1 MRAGAG
7 VDAPY
12 WERGRLSR
20 IPSTV
25 VPAEAGT
32 HPPLPP
38 APWALPIIPITSITR
53 ITVQTLPLL
62 DNPGIIEL
70 MFPETQT
77 TAVVDAVPALADI
90 VREKTQ
96 GGRLIVRFFLSTME
110 GEFEDARVHHR
121 VDAAKQL
128 VILQNNS
135 SFSDV
140 VRDETDNGDRIINF
154 LFSVMM
160 GKIEGANHHHRNEAG
175 KQLARLDPGVAST
188 LADRQ
193 TRTPGRAVGIATDA
207 PFDTGAVGAPVGSLA
222 DIIGQETN
230 DGRDLVRFLLDVMDG
245 NRTEFTTDNRV
256 DAARELIH
264 RYADPT
270 PCPPARYH
278 GTDAHTGAVG
288 ADTVSAAT
296 PWKTPRKPE
305 WKYFEYPEDQ
315 TYDFDSYG
323 EEDYRR
329 DRFGDKALVHIF
341 GDDEAKSAANQ
352 AVLDYKVDQIEAQ
365 RAAVHSDDDTC
376 QPYDPCPSCRVPD
389 PPDDDSFGPHTY
401 GYNALIYIY
410 GDKAAARAGCMGAMD
425 HREKQRLGLIAADGY
440 SYLDDIEDSGPDPP
454 ERPPPKPRVL
464 AYFGPPEDYD

>member
-1 MRAGAG
+1 
-7 VDAPY
+7 
-12 WERGRLSR
+12 
-20 IPSTV
+20 
-25 VPAEAGT
+25 
-32 HPPLPP
+32 
-38 APWALPIIPITSITR
+38 
-53 ITVQTLPLL
+53 
-62 DNPGIIEL
+62 

-77 TAVVDAVPALADI
+77 PPAPTGAVGAAVPSLADI

-128 VILQNNS
+128 VILQHNS

-160 GKIEGANHHHRNEAG
+160 GEIEGANHHHRNEAG
-175 KQLARLDPGVAST
+175 KQLARLDPKMARALAKDST
-188 LADRQ
+188 PR
-193 TRTPGRAVGIATDA
+193 RSRGPDA
-207 PFDTGAVGAPVGSLA
+207 PSPLTGEGWGEGESREEAWAEGEAAAAQQLA

-245 NRTEFTTDNRV
+245 SRTEFNTGDRV

-264 RYADPT
+264 RYADHT

-288 ADTVSAAT
+288 ADTVPAAT

-305 WKYFEYPEDQ
+305 WRYFEYPEDNS
-315 TYDFDSYG
+315 YDFSSYG

-329 DRFGDKALVHIF
+329 DRYGDKALVHIF
-341 GDDEAKSAANQ
+341 GDDETKSASNQ
-352 AVLDYKVDQIEAQ
+352 TVLDYKVDQIEAQ
-365 RAAVHSDDDTC
+365 RAAVHSEHDIC

-389 PPDDDSFGPHTY
+389 PPDDDSFGQHIY
-401 GYNALIYIY
+401 GYNALVYIY
-410 GDKAAARAGCMGAMD
+410 SDKAAARAGYMAAID
-425 HREKQRLGLIAADGY
+425 HKEKIRLALLAAADAQAPVDHDHPGN
-440 SYLDDIEDSGPDPP
+440 GPD
-454 ERPPPKPRVL
+454 PPPKPRKPRSI
-464 AYFGPPEDYD
+464 AYF